1 MNEFIDQIQDYLPVL
16 ESWKNSLEPWIAS
29 IALAISVI
37 TLFYARQSYR
47 LQIQSYR
54 ESERL
59 KKEFELKEKEEKESL
74 KKQRKKVPNTIFFG
88 DEVLLIPNM
97 QEVGIPKELRTLGNV
112 QPQIQIGG
120 WVERGEEILT
130 ITYDIFEKAE
140 KSKHWFSSDNT
151 FSTKKS
157 LRSPV
162 SGLVI
167 DYREEHGGYEK
178 IFPIILLPKDEPPQQ
193 SYEIRFYY
201 EDVVRILNTYWNNI
215 CCYYSHHRYDRLK
228 DIEPNLEYKRVD
240 EKIALKNFEIRKITS
255 DDRSIL
261 YRAQSLREN
270 DLILRDKLVDLV
282 KEKLI
287 EN

>member
-1 MNEFIDQIQDYLPVL
+1 MDEFINQIQDYLPIL
-16 ESWKNSLEPWIAS
+16 KSWKSSLEPWIAIIS
-29 IALAISVI
+29 LAISVI

-47 LQIQSYR
+47 LQTQSYR

-59 KKEFELKEKEEKESL
+59 KKELELKDKEEKESL
-74 KKQRKKVPNTIFFG
+74 KKQRKKVPDSIFFG
-88 DEVLLIPNM
+88 DEILLIPNM
-97 QEVGIPKELRTLGNV
+97 EEVGIPKELRTLGNV

-130 ITYDIFEKAE
+130 VTYDVFEKNE
-140 KSKHWFSSDNT
+140 KPKHWFLSDNT
-151 FSTKKS
+151 FSTKETLK
-157 LRSPV
+157 SPV

-167 DYREEHGGYEK
+167 GYRNEHGGYEEV
-178 IFPIILLPKDEPPQQ
+178 FPIILLPKDEPPQQ
-193 SYEIRFYY
+193 SYQIYFY
-201 EDVVRILNTYWNNI
+201 ERIVRTLDTYWHNI

-228 DIEPNLEYKRVD
+228 DIKPELKYQRIER
-240 EKIALKNFEIRKITS
+240 IALKDFKIRKITS
-255 DDRSIL
+255 DDKTTL